1 MAKKECRMNAES
13 VRESGG
19 VRVSE
24 SEESESECVVSSNC
38 NGVSDGSSTVT
49 NSTRAYKAKTQLLL
63 C

>member
-1 MAKKECRMNAES
+1 MNAES

-49 NSTRAYKAKTQLLL
+49 NSTRAYKANTQLLL